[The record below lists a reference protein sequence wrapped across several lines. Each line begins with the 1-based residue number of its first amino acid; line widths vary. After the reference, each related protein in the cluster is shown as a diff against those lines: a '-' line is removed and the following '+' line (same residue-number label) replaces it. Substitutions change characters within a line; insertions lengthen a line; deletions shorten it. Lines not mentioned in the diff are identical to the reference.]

1 MRLRQKSLPDDA
13 MCSET
18 PRTYFGDTPLV
29 EPIRITDAS
38 EVVFGDAADVLPA
51 RQSRE
56 AVAVFTQPGVP
67 ARVAREIVAGLE
79 GVRTVVGELAD
90 REASKELDAV
100 GEMYDVLADFN
111 LGRHDTIIGVGGGAA
126 TDVAGFVA
134 ATWLRGVESV
144 LVPTT
149 TLAAVDA
156 AIGGKT
162 GINRRGKNLV
172 GAFWNPSRVVVD
184 LNLLSQLPEEI
195 LREGTSE
202 ILKAGLLADPAIVDE
217 YARAGLKA
225 NLEVVVPRAIA
236 VKADVVRD
244 DLQERGRRAILNF
257 GHTVGHAVEILAPLP
272 HGHAVSVGMVAAAVI
287 SNSRYGFDHR
297 WLTALLFDLGL
308 PVAAAGVSLPAAV
321 ELCQRDKKRTAE
333 GIRMVLLRDVG
344 DPVVEPVT
352 LPELEGAM
360 RAIGLS

>member
-1 MRLRQKSLPDDA
+1 MDA
-13 MCSET
+13 
-18 PRTYFGDTPLV
+18 
-29 EPIRITDAS
+29 IRITADSEIVFSDAR
-38 EVVFGDAADVLPA
+38 DVLPA
-51 RQSRE
+51 RPGRE
-56 AVAVFTQPGVP
+56 AVAVFTQPGAAAQVSH
-67 ARVAREIVAGLE
+67 EIATGLD
-79 GVRTVVGELAD
+79 GIRTVVHELAD
-90 REASKELDAV
+90 REAAKELDAV
-100 GEMYDVLADFN
+100 GVMYDVLADFN

-149 TLAAVDA
+149 ILAAVDA
-156 AIGGKT
+156 AVGGKT

-172 GAFWNPSRVVVD
+172 GAFWLPSRVVVD
-184 LNLLSQLPEEI
+184 LDVLSQLPEEI

-202 ILKAGLLADPAIVDE
+202 ILKAGLLADPVIVDE
-217 YARAGLKA
+217 YASAGLDA
-225 NLEVVVPRAIA
+225 DLSVVVPRAIA

-244 DLQERGRRAILNF
+244 DLGEHGRRAILNF

-272 HGHAVSVGMVAAAVI
+272 HGYAVSVGMVAAAVI
-287 SNSRYGFDHR
+287 SNARYGFDHR
-297 WLTALLFDLGL
+297 WLTGLLFDLGL
-308 PVAAAGVSLPAAV
+308 PVAAAGISLSAAM
-321 ELCQRDKKRTAE
+321 ELCQRDKKRTAD

-352 LPELEGAM
+352 LAELEGAM